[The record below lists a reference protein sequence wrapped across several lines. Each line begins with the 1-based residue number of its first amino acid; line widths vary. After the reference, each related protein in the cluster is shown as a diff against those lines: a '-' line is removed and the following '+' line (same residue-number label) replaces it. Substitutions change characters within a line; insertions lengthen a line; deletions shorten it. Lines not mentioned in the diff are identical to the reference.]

1 MKKSYKFKVIPA
13 AGEPQTFPIALA
25 TGVGSTI
32 TPALAGAQ
40 YQLIDTD
47 TGLAPDNIRATRKG
61 SDLHISFDGR
71 ETADLVIADFYTVSG
86 NATPNLMG
94 ELQSGVFHPYIPESG
109 EWARSVSQMSDGMS
123 SIGMALG
130 GDPLSMAEF
139 APAALVPMAAAGG
152 VNPLM
157 AAPLALLGLAGG
169 GGGAAVRDTTPPVIN
184 SVGLFSSDDS
194 GQSNADGITS
204 NNKPRISGVTE
215 AGATVKVTIN
225 GHVYTGQADAQGQFS
240 IPVTDTLP
248 DGVQN
253 YTITSTDAAGN
264 TTSVDRT
271 LTIDTS
277 ASSTSQNVSITID
290 AISQDTGFSSS
301 DFLTR
306 DNTLTWNGKLDTANA
321 AFNSTDWILV
331 QLLNSQSQVV
341 ATEYVKPIQ
350 TSGVWNWTWSGQA
363 QALADGV
370 YTLKTQLVDT
380 AGNPLSATPWTR
392 NLTVDSQAASASN
405 GQADPN
411 AAFAPRITR
420 LVNDTGTS
428 SSDYLTSARQLTF
441 TGNVARSTGTG
452 SFDTT
457 TGHVLTEVIDSSGK
471 MVSYQHLTPTSTGDW
486 TFDNTAS
493 MLGAPGAVS
502 TYILKSMVV
511 DNAGNELQATTQ
523 AFTVDLQAATVANP
537 SQVASAGANEFT
549 QMSFTANKPGVFYFN
564 NVEQTTGYLNLNGA
578 TSFVAGA
585 FNIQFKD
592 TAGNVWLK
600 TNTQT
605 WDFQLTQSITLTTTS
620 SSSSGAFDQG
630 QLVGSIGKY
639 VMTAD
644 QTLALS
650 TLAPLA
656 ASETAI
662 GAINHIDMHGNG
674 AQNLTVSIADVLQLG
689 VSNSFSNAIAFKDHL
704 QMRVD
709 GDAADK
715 LTLSKLGGSSIDT
728 WLTHGQLT
736 LDGQSYTA
744 YYNASKALEV
754 FVQSSIPVTVI

>member
-13 AGEPQTFPIALA
+13 AGETQILDIASA
-25 TGVGSTI
+25 TGVGSTV

-94 ELQSGVFHPYIPESG
+94 ELQSGIFHPYIPESG
-109 EWARSVSQMSDGMS
+109 EWARSISQMSDGMS

-169 GGGAAVRDTTPPVIN
+169 GGGTAVRDTTPPVIN
-184 SVGLFSSDDS
+184 SVGLLSSDDS

-225 GHVYTGQADAQGQFS
+225 GHVYTGQADAQGQFT

-277 ASSTSQNVSITID
+277 ASSTSQNVGITID
-290 AISQDTGFSSS
+290 AISQDTGFNSS

-321 AFNSTDWILV
+321 AFNSADWILV

-350 TSGVWNWTWSGQA
+350 TNWTWSGQA
-363 QALADGV
+363 LALADGV

-392 NLTVDSQAASASN
+392 NVTVDTQAASASN

-411 AAFAPRITR
+411 AAFVPHITR
-420 LVNDTGTS
+420 LLNDTGTS
-428 SSDYLTSARQLTF
+428 ASDYLTSARQLTF

-452 SFDTT
+452 SFDTSS
-457 TGHVLTEVIDSSGK
+457 GRVLTEVIDSSGK
-471 MVSYQHLTPTSTGDW
+471 IAAWKYLVPSANGEW
-486 TFDNTAS
+486 TFDNTTVP
-493 MLGAPGAVS
+493 LGVQGAVS
-502 TYILKSMVV
+502 TYLLKSMVV
-511 DNAGNELQATTQ
+511 DGAGNELNATTQ
-523 AFTVDLQAATVANP
+523 AFTVDLLAPLVQSPSKVSQAGSN
-537 SQVASAGANEFT
+537 NFT
-549 QMSFTANKPGVFYFN
+549 EMSFTANKHGVFKF
-564 NVEQTTGYLNLNGA
+564 NGA
-578 TSFVAGA
+578 DQSDNYLDLKGKTSFAA
-585 FNIQFKD
+585 HDFNLEFRDDANNTWSLSNDQF
-592 TAGNVWLK
+592 WSFSLSP
-600 TNTQT
+600 
-605 WDFQLTQSITLTTTS
+605 QSITLWTPPNI
-620 SSSSGAFDQG
+620 SGAFDQG

-639 VMTAD
+639 VMMQD

-650 TLAPLA
+650 TLSGLTPV
-656 ASETAI
+656 TAGQ

-689 VSNSFSNAIAFKDHL
+689 VSNSFSNAIDFKDHL

-715 LTLSKLGGSSIDT
+715 LTLSKLGVSSIDT

>member
-1 MKKSYKFKVIPA
+1 
-13 AGEPQTFPIALA
+13 
-25 TGVGSTI
+25 
-32 TPALAGAQ
+32 
-40 YQLIDTD
+40 
-47 TGLAPDNIRATRKG
+47 
-61 SDLHISFDGR
+61 
-71 ETADLVIADFYTVSG
+71 
-86 NATPNLMG
+86 
-94 ELQSGVFHPYIPESG
+94 
-109 EWARSVSQMSDGMS
+109 
-123 SIGMALG
+123 
-130 GDPLSMAEF
+130 
-139 APAALVPMAAAGG
+139 
-152 VNPLM
+152 
-157 AAPLALLGLAGG
+157 
-169 GGGAAVRDTTPPVIN
+169 VRDSTPPAIN
-184 SVGLFSSDDS
+184 SVGLLSSDDS
-194 GQSNADGITS
+194 GQSNTDGITS

-215 AGATVKVTIN
+215 AGARVKITIN

-240 IPVTDTLP
+240 IPVTDALP

-253 YTITSTDAAGN
+253 YTVSSTDAAGN
-264 TTSVDRT
+264 TTTVDRT

-277 ASSTSQNVSITID
+277 TISTSQNVGITID
-290 AISQDTGFSSS
+290 AITQDTGFNSS

-306 DNTLTWNGKLDTANA
+306 DNTLTWSGKLDTANA
-321 AFNSTDWILV
+321 AFNSADWILV
-331 QLLNSQSQVV
+331 QFLNSSTQVL
-341 ATEYVKPIQ
+341 ATEYIKPTQ

-380 AGNPLSATPWTR
+380 AGNPLSASPWTR
-392 NLTVDSQAASASN
+392 NVTVDTQAGNSN

-411 AAFAPRITR
+411 AAFMPRITR
-420 LVNDTGTS
+420 LLNDTGTS
-428 SSDYLTSARQLTF
+428 PSDYLTSARQLTF
-441 TGNVARSTGTG
+441 TGHVARSTGTG
-452 SFDTT
+452 SFDASA
-457 TGHVLTEVIDSSGK
+457 GRVLTEIMDSNGK
-471 MVSYQHLTPTSTGDW
+471 IISYQHLTPTSTGDW
-486 TFDNTAS
+486 TLDNSAS
-493 MLGAPGAVS
+493 MLGVPGALS

-511 DNAGNELQATTQ
+511 DNAGNEIQATTQ

-537 SQVASAGANEFT
+537 SQVTSAGANDFT

-564 NVEQTTGYLNLNGA
+564 NVEQTGILNLNGA
-578 TSFVAGA
+578 TSFIAGA

-592 TAGNVWLK
+592 TAGNLWLK

-605 WDFQLTQSITLTTTS
+605 WDFHLTQPITLTTTS

-656 ASETAI
+656 PSE
-662 GAINHIDMHGNG
+662 GATGALNHIDMHGNG
-674 AQNLTVSIADVLQLG
+674 AQNLTVSMADVLQLG
-689 VSNSFSNAIAFKDHL
+689 VSNSFSNAAEFKDHL

>member
-13 AGEPQTFPIALA
+13 AGDIQIVDIASA

-86 NATPNLMG
+86 NATPGLMG
-94 ELQSGVFHPYIPESG
+94 ELQSGIFHPYIPESG

-130 GDPLSMAEF
+130 GDPLSLAEF
-139 APAALVPMAAAGG
+139 APAALMPMAAAGG

-169 GGGAAVRDTTPPVIN
+169 GGGAAVRDSTPPAIN

-194 GQSNADGITS
+194 GLSNADGITS

-253 YTITSTDAAGN
+253 FTVTSTDAAGN

-277 ASSTSQNVSITID
+277 TISTSQNVGITID
-290 AISQDTGFSSS
+290 AITQDTGFNSS

-306 DNTLTWNGKLDTANA
+306 DNTLTWSGKLDTANA
-321 AFNSTDWILV
+321 AFNSADWLLV
-331 QLLNSQSQVV
+331 QLLNSSTQVL
-341 ATEYVKPIQ
+341 ATEYIKPTQI
-350 TSGVWNWTWSGQA
+350 SGVWNWTWSGQA

-392 NLTVDSQAASASN
+392 NVTIDTQAANTN

-411 AAFAPRITR
+411 AAFMPHITR
-420 LVNDTGTS
+420 LLNDTGTS
-428 SSDYLTSARQLTF
+428 PSDYLTSARQLTF
-441 TGNVARSTGTG
+441 TGHVARSTGTG
-452 SFDTT
+452 SFDASA
-457 TGHVLTEVIDSSGK
+457 GRVLTEIMDSSGK
-471 MVSYQHLTPTSTGDW
+471 IVSFQHLTPTSNGDW
-486 TFDNTAS
+486 TLDNSAS
-493 MLGAPGAVS
+493 MLGVPGALS

-511 DNAGNELQATTQ
+511 DNAGNEMQATTQ

-537 SQVASAGANEFT
+537 SQVTSAGANDFT

-564 NVEQTTGYLNLNGA
+564 NVEQTGILNLNGA
-578 TSFVAGA
+578 TSFIAGA

-592 TAGNVWLK
+592 TAGNLWLK

-605 WDFQLTQSITLTTTS
+605 WDFHLTQPITLTTTS

-639 VMTAD
+639 VLTAD

-650 TLAPLA
+650 TLSNLSPVPGNQ
-656 ASETAI
+656 

-674 AQNLTVSIADVLQLG
+674 AQNLTVSMADVLQLG

-728 WLTHGQLT
+728 WLTHGQLS

-744 YYNASKALEV
+744 YYNEPKALEV

>member
-13 AGEPQTFPIALA
+13 AGDTQIVDIASA

-86 NATPNLMG
+86 NATPGLMG
-94 ELQSGVFHPYIPESG
+94 ELQSGIFHPYIPESG

-130 GDPLSMAEF
+130 GDPLSLAEF
-139 APAALVPMAAAGG
+139 APAALMPMAAAGG

-169 GGGAAVRDTTPPVIN
+169 GGGAAVRDSTPPAIN

-194 GQSNADGITS
+194 GLSNADGITS

-253 YTITSTDAAGN
+253 FTVTSTDAAGN

-277 ASSTSQNVSITID
+277 TISTSQNVGITID
-290 AISQDTGFSSS
+290 AITQDTGFNSS

-306 DNTLTWNGKLDTANA
+306 DNTLTWSGKLDTANA
-321 AFNSTDWILV
+321 AFNSADWLLV
-331 QLLNSQSQVV
+331 QLLNSSTQVL
-341 ATEYVKPIQ
+341 ATEYIKPTQ

-392 NLTVDSQAASASN
+392 ITIDTQAGNSN

-411 AAFAPRITR
+411 AAFMPHITR
-420 LVNDTGTS
+420 LLNDTGTS
-428 SSDYLTSARQLTF
+428 PSDYLTSARQLTF
-441 TGNVARSTGTG
+441 TGHVARSTGTG
-452 SFDTT
+452 SFVASA
-457 TGHVLTEVIDSSGK
+457 GRVLTEIMDSNGK
-471 MVSYQHLTPTSTGDW
+471 IVSFQHLTPTSNGDW
-486 TFDNTAS
+486 TLDNSAS
-493 MLGAPGAVS
+493 MLGVPGALS

-511 DNAGNELQATTQ
+511 DNAGNEMQATTQ
-523 AFTVDLQAATVANP
+523 ALTVDLLAPMVQSPSKVSQAGSN
-537 SQVASAGANEFT
+537 NFT
-549 QMSFTANKPGVFYFN
+549 EMSFTANKHGVFIFN
-564 NVEQTTGYLNLNGA
+564 GKDQTHNYLDLQGK
-578 TSFVAGA
+578 TSFGA
-585 FNIQFKD
+585 REFNLVFKD
-592 TAGNVWLK
+592 DAENMWILR
-600 TNTQT
+600 NDQP
-605 WDFQLTQSITLTTTS
+605 WSFNLLPQSITLSTVS
-620 SSSSGAFDQG
+620 SNSSGAFDQG

-656 ASETAI
+656 PTEAAT

-674 AQNLTVSIADVLQLG
+674 AQNLTVSMADVLQLG

-744 YYNASKALEV
+744 YYNEPKALEV

>member
-13 AGEPQTFPIALA
+13 AGETQILDIASA

-86 NATPNLMG
+86 NATPGLMG
-94 ELQSGVFHPYIPESG
+94 EYQSGVFHPYIPESG

-130 GDPLSMAEF
+130 SDPLSLGEF
-139 APAALVPMAAAGG
+139 VPAALLPMAAAGG

-184 SVGLFSSDDS
+184 SVGLLSSDDS

-277 ASSTSQNVSITID
+277 ASSTSQNVGITID
-290 AISQDTGFSSS
+290 AITQDTGFSSS

-321 AFNSTDWILV
+321 AFNSADWILV

-341 ATEYVKPIQ
+341 ATEYV
-350 TSGVWNWTWSGQA
+350 
-363 QALADGV
+363 
-370 YTLKTQLVDT
+370 
-380 AGNPLSATPWTR
+380 
-392 NLTVDSQAASASN
+392 
-405 GQADPN
+405 
-411 AAFAPRITR
+411 
-420 LVNDTGTS
+420 
-428 SSDYLTSARQLTF
+428 
-441 TGNVARSTGTG
+441 
-452 SFDTT
+452 
-457 TGHVLTEVIDSSGK
+457 
-471 MVSYQHLTPTSTGDW
+471 
-486 TFDNTAS
+486 
-493 MLGAPGAVS
+493 
-502 TYILKSMVV
+502 
-511 DNAGNELQATTQ
+511 
-523 AFTVDLQAATVANP
+523 
-537 SQVASAGANEFT
+537 
-549 QMSFTANKPGVFYFN
+549 
-564 NVEQTTGYLNLNGA
+564 
-578 TSFVAGA
+578 
-585 FNIQFKD
+585 
-592 TAGNVWLK
+592 
-600 TNTQT
+600 
-605 WDFQLTQSITLTTTS
+605 
-620 SSSSGAFDQG
+620 
-630 QLVGSIGKY
+630 
-639 VMTAD
+639 
-644 QTLALS
+644 
-650 TLAPLA
+650 
-656 ASETAI
+656 
-662 GAINHIDMHGNG
+662 
-674 AQNLTVSIADVLQLG
+674 
-689 VSNSFSNAIAFKDHL
+689 
-704 QMRVD
+704 
-709 GDAADK
+709 
-715 LTLSKLGGSSIDT
+715 
-728 WLTHGQLT
+728 
-736 LDGQSYTA
+736 
-744 YYNASKALEV
+744 
-754 FVQSSIPVTVI
+754 